1 LGLAA
6 TFSRGSWVTALAA
19 TATLGLLGE
28 WRLMLRVWAAGLV
41 AILALDLVSGGALS
55 GRVARALVDQVA
67 AQRLALQYTGLL
79 IFRAHPV
86 VGIGPGNFE
95 VGLERYGPQISW
107 LWDYIGSRS
116 EEHTSELQS
125 REN

>member
-1 LGLAA
+1 V
-6 TFSRGSWVTALAA
+6 VTAVRAFRFPC
-19 TATLGLLGE
+19 TTLC
-28 WRLMLRVWAAGLV
+28 R
-41 AILALDLVSGGALS
+41 SGGALS
-55 GRVARALVDQVA
+55 GRVASALVDQVA

-107 LWDYIGSRS
+107 LWDYIGSARS

-125 REN
+125 RENIVCR